1 MTITEWKEKTTEIVK
16 GNLTLTRLDFFLI
29 AVIMLLTGIC
39 IGFLTAPFTHGVSI
53 CSNNRNN
60 NGNHN
65 GNNSGIN
72 GDDKEPDDCD

>member
-16 GNLTLTRLDFFLI
+16 GN
-29 AVIMLLTGIC
+29 LTGIC

>member
-29 AVIMLLTGIC
+29 AVIMLLAGIC

-53 CSNNRNN
+53 CSNRNN